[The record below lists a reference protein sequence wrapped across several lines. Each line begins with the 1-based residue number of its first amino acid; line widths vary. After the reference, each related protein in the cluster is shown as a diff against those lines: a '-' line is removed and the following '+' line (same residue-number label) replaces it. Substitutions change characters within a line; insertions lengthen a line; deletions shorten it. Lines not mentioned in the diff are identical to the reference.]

1 MPKLDRYLTGDFLQ
15 SFLATLIVLLV
26 VSLGGVLSAKKGCWL
41 RTVPA
46 ADNAALWLLD
56 MIRRAAAGL
65 PQAEG
70 TGFLPAGQA
79 AQNHAEPGAASTR
92 MSANT
97 KCVQVMALTRRFIA
111 PPSLAATLPYPP
123 QNCDPREK
131 LRHVPGKTVD
141 KTCPE

>member
-1 MPKLDRYLTGDFLQ
+1 
-15 SFLATLIVLLV
+15 
-26 VSLGGVLSAKKGCWL
+26 
-41 RTVPA
+41 
-46 ADNAALWLLD
+46 
-56 MIRRAAAGL
+56 
-65 PQAEG
+65 
-70 TGFLPAGQA
+70 
-79 AQNHAEPGAASTR
+79 

-97 KCVQVMALTRRFIA
+97 KRVQVMALTRRFIA